1 MDFIDG
7 LPTSGSANCI
17 MVVVDKFSKFAHFVP
32 LHHPYS
38 APKVAQAFLDHIYRL
53 HGMPTHI
60 ISDRDQVFTSL
71 FWKELFRLAQVKLCL
86 SSAYHPQSDGQT
98 ERVNQCLETYLRC
111 FIHSCPRQWL
121 KWLSLA
127 EFWYNTSDHSAIGR
141 SPFEVLFGRSPRHFG
156 LTDAS
161 VSPVSDVETMMAER
175 STMLLAVRQH
185 LLRAQQ
191 RMKSQADKHRSERS
205 FNVGDSVFLRLQPY
219 VQSSLAPRSHNKL
232 CFKYF
237 GPYKIIAKIGQV
249 AYRLDLPSSSAVHP
263 VFHVSLLKPASAAI
277 QPASGSLPDPDYTMQ
292 IPERVLQRRLHC
304 NGPDSV
310 QQLLI
315 K

>member
-1 MDFIDG
+1 
-7 LPTSGSANCI
+7 
-17 MVVVDKFSKFAHFVP
+17 
-32 LHHPYS
+32 
-38 APKVAQAFLDHIYRL
+38 
-53 HGMPTHI
+53 
-60 ISDRDQVFTSL
+60 
-71 FWKELFRLAQVKLCL
+71 
-86 SSAYHPQSDGQT
+86 
-98 ERVNQCLETYLRC
+98 
-111 FIHSCPRQWL
+111 
-121 KWLSLA
+121 
-127 EFWYNTSDHSAIGR
+127 
-141 SPFEVLFGRSPRHFG
+141 
-156 LTDAS
+156 
-161 VSPVSDVETMMAER
+161 MMAER